1 MCDHRK
7 DIDERLESEVRD
19 HLSRYVEK
27 YDKLPDKNKGGLD
40 LLEYRIDGDPKSN
53 HIIDRDLLADYLS
66 LRIAKSN
73 NALQK
78 WVAVFAFASTISAV
92 IQVLRILNWI
102 P

>member
-1 MCDHRK
+1 MDCHRK
-7 DIDERLESEVRD
+7 DIDGRLESEVRN

-27 YDKLPDKNKGGLD
+27 YDKLSDKGGLD
-40 LLEYRIDGDPKSN
+40 LLEYKIGSN

-78 WVAVFAFASTISAV
+78 WVVVFALASTISTV
-92 IQVLRILNWI
+92 LQVLRILNWI

>member
-1 MCDHRK
+1 MSESW
-7 DIDERLESEVRD
+7 IATERTSTEDWSL
-19 HLSRYVEK
+19 RYEIISAVM
-27 YDKLPDKNKGGLD
+27 LKNMINSQTRGGLD
-40 LLEYRIDGDPKSN
+40 LLEYKIGSN

-78 WVAVFAFASTISAV
+78 WVVVFALASTISTV
-92 IQVLRILNWI
+92 LQVLRILNWI